1 MFFIMYGKMF
11 SACLYGIEGVMIG
24 VEIDLANGLP
34 QTNIIGLPDSAI
46 REAVERVR
54 AAVKNCGYR
63 YPQQRITI
71 NLAPAD
77 LRKEGSAFDL
87 AIALGIL
94 ITSGQLIMPSAQEML
109 LIGELALD
117 GSLRPVSGV
126 LPMVEAARK
135 SGFKAVLLPQGNAAE
150 AALISGIKVY
160 TIDHL
165 QTLANAAE
173 PVASFGPIIDS
184 LVPLEESEGSPLPFP
199 VSVSMGTGPKEQPP
213 VLVLSVEHLRYIPI
227 YSEAASSETNEI
239 MDDYSDV
246 LGQQHVKRAL
256 TIAAAGM
263 HNIMLIGPPG
273 TGKTM
278 LIKRLPSILPQLS
291 DSEALEVTK
300 IFSAAG
306 NLKDAHNGLLRR
318 RPFRS
323 PHHTISSAGLI
334 GGGGIPKPGEVSL
347 AHRGILFLDEL
358 PEFSRNVLEV
368 LRQPLEDGVVTISRA
383 RASFTFPAKFML
395 AASMNPCSC
404 GFFGSGISQQNC
416 TCSPARIA
424 QYRAKI
430 SGPLLDRIDLQV
442 DVPRPKEWDRQG
454 HVLSSADMR
463 AEVLAAQAI
472 QAKRYKRL
480 AISWNSELSGASLRK
495 YASLNRESAQM
506 LYDIL
511 ENLGL
516 SMRAHDRIIKLS
528 RTIADLEGAQD
539 ISSAHLAE
547 AVQYRNLDR
556 QVLTEE

>member
-1 MFFIMYGKMF
+1 MYGKMF

-94 ITSGQLIMPSAQEML
+94 ITSGKLIMPSAQEML

-150 AALISGIKVY
+150 AALISGINVY

-165 QTLANAAE
+165 QALANAAE
-173 PVASFGPIIDS
+173 SVASFGPIIDK
-184 LVPLEESEGSPLPFP
+184 LVPLEESEGSLLPFP
-199 VSVSMGTGPKEQPP
+199 VSVSMGMGAKEQPP
-213 VLVLSVEHLRYIPI
+213 VLVLSVEHLKYNPK
-227 YSEAASSETNEI
+227 YSDSEAASSEANEI

-306 NLKDAHNGLLRR
+306 NLKDAHNGLLRS

-416 TCSPARIA
+416 TCSPSRIA

-442 DVPRPKEWDRQG
+442 DVPRPKEWNRQG
-454 HVLSSADMR
+454 HVLSSAEMR
-463 AEVLAAQAI
+463 AEVLAAQVASKLNVTNDWRFHGTANFPVLPFGNM
-472 QAKRYKRL
+472 QA
-480 AISWNSELSGASLRK
+480 
-495 YASLNRESAQM
+495 
-506 LYDIL
+506 
-511 ENLGL
+511 
-516 SMRAHDRIIKLS
+516 
-528 RTIADLEGAQD
+528 
-539 ISSAHLAE
+539 
-547 AVQYRNLDR
+547 
-556 QVLTEE
+556 